1 VAIWGIV
8 RLLKIGTAP
17 FIQNC
22 LRRSGKCV
30 VSALHYLALPVH
42 HNTLPTIR
50 QLDSAATETDS
61 YSR

>member
-1 VAIWGIV
+1 VAIWAIV
-8 RLLKIGTAP
+8 GLLTIGMGL
-17 FIQNC
+17 FIQNGS
-22 LRRSGKCV
+22 RRSSKCV
-30 VSALHYLALPVH
+30 LSALRYLAFPVH